1 MLTKSKVLS
10 NTGLDVSGSKVL
22 VNNNINL
29 NTNQTNQPVKSTQT
43 KTREIEGKALCAA
56 GEALAIVEPSTSTT
70 STTST
75 TNPYEH
81 LDTVSYSEKYSELD
95 LLKRII
101 RLYVSNILRIDG
113 KLVLKNDD
121 LIDLIKFI
129 TNAERVEIKVDYEVN
144 CCGSSKGLNS
154 INKILIINSS
164 STATDMKYRFNEE
177 YNTLLSYGISLNFTR
192 D

>member
-43 KTREIEGKALCAA
+43 KTREIEGI
-56 GEALAIVEPSTSTT
+56 AIVEPSTSTT
-70 STTST
+70 STPST